1 NRREQRQAALQKARA
16 VIEAQAKEMAAAQQ
30 AEHDAK
36 AAARQQQRD
45 EGKKPR
51 GKNSTT
57 PSAETDP
64 KAQYNF
70 TESESR
76 TMKAGRGNHVE
87 QAYNAQA
94 AVDEAMLIVG
104 QRVSDAPND
113 KDELAPSVAAISPVV
128 AAEVKAVLVDSGF
141 Y

>member
-1 NRREQRQAALQKARA
+1 KARA
-16 VIEAQAKEMAAAQQ
+16 VIEARAKEMAAAQQ
-30 AEHDAK
+30 AEHEAK

-51 GKNSTT
+51 GKNPTP
-57 PSAETDP
+57 PSAEPDP

-70 TESESR
+70 TDSESR
-76 TMKAGRGNHVE
+76 IMKAGSGNHFE

-113 KDELAPSVAAISPVV
+113 KEEL
-128 AAEVKAVLVDSGF
+128 
-141 Y
+141 